1 MLGKFLAELGARLRI
16 RNAFIKC
23 TPGHPARGRA
33 HARTKHVES
42 LQRQSQAVAG
52 VADQVFCRHPAVG
65 ELQFA
70 DWMGRDHLRP
80 SRHTE
85 SLHARAD
92 DEWRNLCTPVAARAR
107 AREHGIE
114 ISDAGVRDETLLTV
128 DNVSIVFAPRAGCKR
143 SEEHTSE

>member
-1 MLGKFLAELGARLRI
+1 MLGKFLAELRALLRI

-33 HARTKHVES
+33 HARAKHVES

-80 SRHTE
+80 SRHTDPCM
-85 SLHARAD
+85 RALTM
-92 DEWRNLCTPVAARAR
+92 N
-107 AREHGIE
+107 GE
-114 ISDAGVRDETLLTV
+114 ISARPSLRVPVRANTV
-128 DNVSIVFAPRAGCKR
+128 
-143 SEEHTSE
+143 